1 MTKVWTD
8 QLQGLLLPDWR
19 KRGKILLASKLG
31 VGGQDNRKGRGGG
44 AEQSAT
50 YEHMTPFCKSF
61 ECLVDRWQKSQI
73 DELPLLPASPA
84 NKTVIS
90 FKQFILGIGT
100 FINSPFIFLM
110 LFSDIDVKK
119 YMADIG
125 MVEESNP
132 LVRVVQ

>member
-1 MTKVWTD
+1 MTKVLTD

-19 KRGKILLASKLG
+19 KRGKILLDSKLEI
-31 VGGQDNRKGRGGG
+31 GGHKDNRKGRGGG

-61 ECLVDRWQKSQI
+61 GCLVDRWRMSQV

-90 FKQFILGIGT
+90 FNQFILGIGT
-100 FINSPFIFLM
+100 FINSP
-110 LFSDIDVKK
+110 LFF
-119 YMADIG
+119 
-125 MVEESNP
+125 
-132 LVRVVQ
+132 

>member
-1 MTKVWTD
+1 MAFIWFLMTKVWTD

-31 VGGQDNRKGRGGG
+31 VEGQDNRKGRGGG

-61 ECLVDRWQKSQI
+61 GCLVDRWRMSQV

-90 FKQFILGIGT
+90 FIDNDAKLRGFSGLFRENQLHAHLR
-100 FINSPFIFLM
+100 SWSCIF
-110 LFSDIDVKK
+110 SS
-119 YMADIG
+119 YYYY
-125 MVEESNP
+125 
-132 LVRVVQ
+132 